1 MPLSHHQSCVWID
14 CIIVTIMQL
23 VLDLL
28 VVVHAEFVIVS
39 IELQKVLS
47 QELEFIIHQQMH
59 GMNVKRN

>member
-1 MPLSHHQSCVWID
+1 
-14 CIIVTIMQL
+14 MQL